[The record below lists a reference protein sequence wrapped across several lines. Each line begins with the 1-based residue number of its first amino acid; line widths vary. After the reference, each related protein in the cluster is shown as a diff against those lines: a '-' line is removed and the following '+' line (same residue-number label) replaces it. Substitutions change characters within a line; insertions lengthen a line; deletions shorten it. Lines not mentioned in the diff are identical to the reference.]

1 MIIRTFAA
9 ALVVLG
15 LVSSA
20 HAQTVP
26 DDVRCLVLSNM
37 FAKAGGDARIK
48 EAAAQSLLYFV
59 GRLDGRANAQ
69 TITAA
74 MRAQAATM
82 NTQTAPA
89 QMGACA
95 ARLQRAQQMIQTA
108 ARAAAPPHK

>member
-48 EAAAQSLLYFV
+48 EAAAQSLLYYM
-59 GRLDGRANAQ
+59 GRLDARANAQ
-69 TITAA
+69 AITAA
-74 MRAQAATM
+74 MRTQGATI
-82 NTQTAPA
+82 NAQTAPTE
-89 QMGACA
+89 MSACA
-95 ARLQRAQQMIQTA
+95 ARLQRAQQMIQA
-108 ARAAAPPHK
+108 AGRAAAPHK